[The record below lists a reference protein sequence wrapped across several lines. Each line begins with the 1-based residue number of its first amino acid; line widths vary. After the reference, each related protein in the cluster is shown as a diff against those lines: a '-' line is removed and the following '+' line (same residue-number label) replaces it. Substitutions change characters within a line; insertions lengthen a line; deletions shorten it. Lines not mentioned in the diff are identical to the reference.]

1 MDFRRCWPPPNRS
14 LLGLLLHLLQASL
27 QWPCLQAPH
36 LKCNSAELII
46 INNDNC
52 SERYNQYNIIYVV
65 VVVYL
70 EDIKLFVLERI
81 KKEINAA

>member
-1 MDFRRCWPPPNRS
+1 VAVPSSSPFEV
-14 LLGLLLHLLQASL
+14 QF
-27 QWPCLQAPH
+27 
-36 LKCNSAELII
+36 AELMI